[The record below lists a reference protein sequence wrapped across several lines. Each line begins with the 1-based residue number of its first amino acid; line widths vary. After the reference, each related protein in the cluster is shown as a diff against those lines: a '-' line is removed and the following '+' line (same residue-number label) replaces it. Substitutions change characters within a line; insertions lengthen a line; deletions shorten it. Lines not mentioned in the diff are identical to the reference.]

1 LGKLRIEKNKK
12 ECVFMKTLDTLVLIL
27 VIVGSLNWGLIGF
40 FSFDLIASL
49 FGQMSIASRV
59 IYSIVGVC
67 GLYAISFFAKDR
79 NNSID

>member
-1 LGKLRIEKNKK
+1 MASDL
-12 ECVFMKTLDTLVLIL
+12 LDTLVLIL
-27 VIVGSLNWGLIGF
+27 VIIGSLNWGLIGF